1 MNVLIISKFLQEVHS
16 KNLSILGRYSVN
28 GGTINQTY
36 VLQLSNSV
44 EFFVKEN
51 TLDFYHNFY
60 QEQISLD
67 ALRNKSLLQ
76 IPQVLALLKDETKAF
91 LLLEKLDRA
100 PETNDFYEK
109 LGRGLAELH
118 LNTAF
123 YFGWEHDNYIG
134 SLPQLNKQSSNWND
148 FFISQRLEPLFNW
161 CYNIG
166 YIDKSYLSSIEKL
179 YQQLNT
185 IFPNEKPSLLH
196 GDFWTGNRMS
206 TINGPAIFDPSCYYG
221 HREMDIAM
229 ANLFGRLPDEFYN
242 SYNEVYP
249 LEKDFRNRMDICNL
263 YPLLVHARLF
273 GKSYINDVKLILKRY
288 Q

>member
-1 MNVLIISKFLQEVHS
+1 MNTQNVIRFLQQYFHDSCNILNVYAVS
-16 KNLSILGRYSVN
+16 GGSIN
-28 GGTINQTY
+28 TTY
-36 VLQLSNSV
+36 ILKLSNKKEV
-44 EFFVKEN
+44 FVKEN
-51 TLDFYHNFY
+51 TLDFYDNFH
-60 QEQISLD
+60 QEHISLD

-76 IPQVLALLKDETKAF
+76 VPKVLALLKGETKAF
-91 LLLEKLDRA
+91 LLLEKLERA

-109 LGRGLAELH
+109 LGRGFAELH
-118 LNTAF
+118 LNTAL
-123 YFGWEHDNYIG
+123 YFGWETDNYIG
-134 SLPQLNKQSSNWND
+134 SLHQSNTQSNNWVD
-148 FFISQRLEPLFNW
+148 FFIQVRLMPLFNW

-166 YIDKSYLSSIEKL
+166 YLEKSYLKSIENL
-179 YQQLNT
+179 YHQLPN

-229 ANLFGRLPDEFYN
+229 ANLFGRLPEEFYN

-273 GKSYINDVKLILKRY
+273 GKSYITDVKLILKRY